1 MSIFSTVVADIEKV
15 YDKIRDDIKGINWSE
30 VTTYWQDFVKGLEA
44 ALPMIESLF
53 PHTRPAVESIVKPI
67 VADANAAVTAL
78 VGTVQAY
85 QAGTLTEAD
94 AMSAAQ
100 QVNTAVK
107 AANAVVGQA
116 LKGQLGTASK
126 AVGAATAAPVS
137 KAA

>member
-1 MSIFSTVVADIEKV
+1 MSIFSTVVTDIEKV

-44 ALPMIESLF
+44 ALPLVEELF
-53 PHTRPAVESIVKPI
+53 PHTQPAVDSIVKPI

-78 VGTVQAY
+78 VGTVHAY
-85 QAGTLTEAD
+85 QQGTLSEAD
-94 AMSAAQ
+94 AISAAQ

-116 LKGQLGTASK
+116 LKGQ
-126 AVGAATAAPVS
+126 VGQAPKTAAKPAAVA